1 MQSSICVLVCENL
14 RREVETVLQETPP
27 PGMRCHVVA
36 FDATCHKAPG
46 RSLRLP
52 KLLAELK
59 PAFPAGIHVIGSNCI
74 AGLQQEQA
82 AVEGNVFF
90 HRTAACFALLCNAT
104 LVDDLIAQ
112 GAHLLSPGWLS
123 RSKQNLADWGFDQE
137 TARSFFRECTREFVL
152 LDTGT
157 LPDAAEQLQEF
168 AVYLDRPARR
178 LHVGT
183 EVLGLHLREMLRQ
196 GSSGDAHGNRP
207 DNTAPVARQLADY
220 AMAFDLIARLDRLQ
234 NEQQTARAILEIL
247 QILFAPASV
256 IYYPV
261 KPTGRLAPVVL
272 PEGAAPRYNLVDP
285 VLQPDGGIAVAL
297 EHEGERLAI
306 VVASEVALPLQ
317 LRNYRNLA
325 FQLAPVFAMSVAN
338 VRAIER
344 IRKQEQ
350 QLADELELAGVAQ
363 RELLQPGLD
372 DESICVRTVYA
383 PYRWVSGDAYGY
395 HWIAEDKRLRG
406 YVLDVTGHSVATALQ
421 TTATSV
427 ILQRALTE
435 SPHWDVRF
443 LNDLNLQLMHYFT
456 ETTFAA
462 LLLFEFDL
470 PRSQLRITGGGIHHF
485 YASAP
490 EPGWQRL
497 GSSLTGILPAPDFGE
512 LTLELSS
519 GDFYSFMTDGFYE
532 LLTQT
537 GDRFAPASAAATLE
551 QLQQCA
557 RNPDRWDDGAALCI
571 EIR

>member
-1 MQSSICVLVCENL
+1 MESNVCILVCENL
-14 RREVETVLQETPP
+14 RREVETVLQENPP
-27 PGMRCHVVA
+27 PGVRCHVVA
-36 FDATCHKAPG
+36 FDAACHKAPG

-52 KLLAELK
+52 KLLTELI

-74 AGLQQEQA
+74 AGLQPESA
-82 AVEGNVFF
+82 TGEGNVFF
-90 HRTAACFALLCNAT
+90 HRTAACFALLCNAA

-112 GAHLLSPGWLS
+112 GAHLLSPGWLT
-123 RSKQNLADWGFDQE
+123 RSKRNLADWGFDQA
-137 TARSFFRECTREFVL
+137 TARAFFRECTSEFVL
-152 LDTGT
+152 LDTGA

-168 AVYLDRPARR
+168 AAYLDRPARR
-178 LHVGT
+178 LSVGT
-183 EVLGLHLREMLRQ
+183 DVLGLHLREMLRQ
-196 GSSGDAHGNRP
+196 SATGDVAGSKPNNA
-207 DNTAPVARQLADY
+207 APAARQLADY

-234 NEQQTARAILEIL
+234 NEEQTARAILEIM
-247 QILFAPASV
+247 QILFAPARV

-261 KPTGRLAPVVL
+261 KPTGRLKTLAL
-272 PEGAAPRYNLVDP
+272 PDGAVPRYNLVDP

-297 EHEGERLAI
+297 EHEGARLAI
-306 VVASEVALPLQ
+306 VVAMGVALPLQ

-325 FQLAPVFAMSVAN
+325 FQLAPVFAMAVAN

-350 QLADELELAGVAQ
+350 QLADELELAGAAQ

-372 DESICVRTVYA
+372 NESVCLQTVYA

-395 HWIAEDKRLRG
+395 HWFAEEKRLRG

-435 SPHWDVRF
+435 SAQWDVRF
-443 LNDLNLQLMHYFT
+443 LGDLNMQLMHYFT

-470 PRSQLRITGGGIHHF
+470 TLSQLRITGGGIHHF
-485 YASAP
+485 YACAP
-490 EPGWQRL
+490 DPGWQRL
-497 GSSLTGILPAPDFGE
+497 GSSLTGILPEPDFGE
-512 LTLELSS
+512 LVIELSP
-519 GDFYSFMTDGFYE
+519 GDFFCFMTDGFYE
-532 LLTQT
+532 MLTKQ
-537 GDRFAPASAAATLE
+537 GRPVAPASAVAMVDL
-551 QLQQCA
+551 LRQCA
-557 RNPDRWDDGAALCI
+557 ESPERWDDGAALCI